1 MILLMKLEVLE
12 VAAIVFSRG
21 PKVFYECGL
30 EMAAA
35 TEDGP
40 TDDAS
45 AF

>member
-12 VAAIVFSRG
+12 VAAIVFSKG
-21 PKVFYECGL
+21 PEVFHECGL

-35 TEDGP
+35 TGDGP

>member
-12 VAAIVFSRG
+12 VAAAVFSRG
-21 PKVFYECGL
+21 PEVFYERGL

-35 TEDGP
+35 IGDGP